1 MPANEGRSGYSRLV
15 IKIMF
20 VHFLFVF
27 EIYEVKDFSCLCC
40 CCPINTMTH
49 FQLLCVGVT
58 LRFILMVTTTVFV
71 LRNAQFWYVENIE
84 RKTKIRIKKKKK
96 SI

>member
-1 MPANEGRSGYSRLV
+1 M
-15 IKIMF
+15 
-20 VHFLFVF
+20 
-27 EIYEVKDFSCLCC
+27 
-40 CCPINTMTH
+40 MTH

-71 LRNAQFWYVENIE
+71 LRNAQFWYVENIG

-96 SI
+96 KVFSLKCDSLTGIERYFLCLWC

>member
-1 MPANEGRSGYSRLV
+1 M
-15 IKIMF
+15 
-20 VHFLFVF
+20 
-27 EIYEVKDFSCLCC
+27 
-40 CCPINTMTH
+40 MTH

-96 SI
+96 VFSLKCDSLTGIERYFLCLWC

>member
-1 MPANEGRSGYSRLV
+1 
-15 IKIMF
+15 
-20 VHFLFVF
+20 
-27 EIYEVKDFSCLCC
+27 
-40 CCPINTMTH
+40 MTH

-96 SI
+96 YLA